1 MNHIIFCFYSKLN
14 MKKINHV
21 MGYVFFFYRKNMKIS
36 NNYYIWVESLLC
48 VINFEFLNKS
58 RNKGDFHV
66 KKKKT

>member
-1 MNHIIFCFYSKLN
+1 
-14 MKKINHV
+14 
-21 MGYVFFFYRKNMKIS
+21 MKIS

-66 KKKKT
+66 KKKDINK